1 VDVLMVIVSLI
12 VLLSSIIWTA
22 FVVSGINK
30 EKQDQDEKLANQ
42 ALKFESVIALVK
54 QSTRNYEALE
64 EAIEKDLAY
73 IKKIHNQT
81 MDEFQELKKDNAA
94 SG

>member
-1 VDVLMVIVSLI
+1 MVIVSLI

>member
-1 VDVLMVIVSLI
+1 MVIVSLI

-42 ALKFESVIALVK
+42 ALKFESVISLVK